1 MYFRDDVDTQ
11 TAQREFEVQLKDNA
25 GVLGIL
31 VFKDRDNDCLKV
43 QEIACEGRIGDWNH
57 LQENEYKL
65 QANDWIRAVGTQT
78 GIDPMISILGK
89 VRTEGRSVKLDVVR
103 GEAVDTPG
111 SRSSCDHYPSGEWF

>member
-11 TAQREFEVQLKDNA
+11 MAQREFEVQLKDNA
-25 GVLGIL
+25 GVLGIR

-43 QEIACEGRIGDWNH
+43 LEIECGGRIGDWNL

-89 VRTEGRSVKLDVVR
+89 VRTEGRSVKLYVVR